1 MKIIVSLSLS
11 LCECLFQTPVACCT
25 GQPMAPGIQQL
36 DNIDMYLG
44 SIAGMRQEK
53 VRGVSSIVIWSM
65 IYRDTYYTHARTC
78 TDMYRCELNN
88 THALLYLCACIC
100 NMWREVSHTKSGHI
114 FKC

>member
-65 IYRDTYYTHARTC
+65 IYRDHILRTRTHVHR
-78 TDMYRCELNN
+78 
-88 THALLYLCACIC
+88 H
-100 NMWREVSHTKSGHI
+100 V
-114 FKC
+114 

>member
-1 MKIIVSLSLS
+1 MLSVLEMAYTNDKHDNFKEQFSNENHSLSLSLS

-25 GQPMAPGIQQL
+25 GQPTAPGIQQL

-65 IYRDTYYTHARTC
+65 IYRDHI
-78 TDMYRCELNN
+78 L
-88 THALLYLCACIC
+88 
-100 NMWREVSHTKSGHI
+100 HTRIHVHRHV
-114 FKC
+114 